1 MVTGSALGHA
11 TPKGCQSMTIHDP
24 ETRHCVANATK
35 NLYICKKILYTRVSL
50 TGETNQL
57 GENQM
62 NKANTRELNKAL
74 AWIATGDA
82 SAIDIACRTL
92 ATIQRAGT
100 ASDTKTILAV
110 IKENGLS
117 HKFYTDNHCLVA
129 Y

>member
-1 MVTGSALGHA
+1 MASRVGSRQHAPPPTSHPQTPTLLQIVTSSFAARAHDARNSFTLRHQP
-11 TPKGCQSMTIHDP
+11 TTKG
-24 ETRHCVANATK
+24 
-35 NLYICKKILYTRVSL
+35 LY
-50 TGETNQL
+50 
-57 GENQM
+57 M
-62 NKANTRELNKAL
+62 NKANTRKLNKAL
-74 AWIATGDA
+74 AWLATGDA
-82 SAIDIACRTL
+82 TATDIACRTL